1 MDRIEMYLNG
11 KPLGF
16 TPFKSNDKASHT
28 TRLEQALAYAHTL
41 CKLEGHGSHY
51 TYSRINGRETIRI
64 FTSEPRERVFT
75 PSRVIGKC

>member
-1 MDRIEMYLNG
+1 MYLNG

-16 TPFKSNDKASHT
+16 IPFQINNHSP
-28 TRLEQALAYAHTL
+28 RLEQALAYAHTL
-41 CKLEGHGSHY
+41 CKLESSPTTRTHY

-64 FTSEPRERVFT
+64 YTKPSEPRYI